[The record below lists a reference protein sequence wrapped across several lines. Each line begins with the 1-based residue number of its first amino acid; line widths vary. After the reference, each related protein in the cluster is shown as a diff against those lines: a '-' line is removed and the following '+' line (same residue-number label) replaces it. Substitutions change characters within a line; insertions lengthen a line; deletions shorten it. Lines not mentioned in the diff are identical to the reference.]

1 MYTETSSVEAVQ
13 TWLVSQLAKQ
23 LSINPQTIDVREPL
37 TRYGLD
43 SIDAV
48 TFVGELEDLLSV
60 ELPDTLLWDYPSIDK
75 AAEYLAKEYNISAA
89 LTEVKAEE
97 PITDNNSKAEKA
109 PAGKGWGSLW
119 GKISGS

>member
-13 TWLVSQLAKQ
+13 AWLVSQLAKQ

-48 TFVGELEDLLSV
+48 TFVGELEDLLGV

-75 AAEYLAKEYNISAA
+75 AAEYLAKEYDISAA
-89 LTEVKAEE
+89 LTQVKAEE
-97 PITDNNSKAEKA
+97 PKTDNNGKAEKA
-109 PAGKGWGSLW
+109 PATKGWGSLW